1 MKEYATRKENVVTE
15 LSQRKA
21 NLISNTASTVFD
33 TSSSSQLSSDG
44 TDTSNM
50 DLDTLTSIC
59 EQADIEVTLDNLR
72 SINNVMKE
80 TSRILLFPSL
90 VTLGNY

>member
-1 MKEYATRKENVVTE
+1 M
-15 LSQRKA
+15 SQRKA

-33 TSSSSQLSSDG
+33 NASSSSQLSSDR
-44 TDTSNM
+44 TDASNM

-72 SINNVMKE
+72 SINNAMKE
-80 TSRILLFPSL
+80 MSRNTPFPSL